1 MSEGVG
7 EFLLSSTPPL
17 PNTITITMNRNPA
30 VELYRVGAMFGI
42 VLLHTIVQGGYLRSR
57 GLDNVLL
64 SCVTAFVFISGYFG
78 IRFSVRKIIRLI
90 ALGCYCSFI
99 AAVIGGGMCCLRDGL
114 LLDIIKYHWFL
125 WAYLV
130 LMCFAPILNLAF
142 DGELKE
148 VLPRVAPILVVVFG
162 WSYLAMIPVL
172 KRYFPTVQG
181 FGPLTPLTLIGIY
194 LAARL
199 SRKVF
204 ASMHLGSRVF
214 AGLVIL
220 ALPITWIG
228 FGHYNSVASLVLA
241 GAMFYL
247 VEKLPVSE
255 RIGDMLAVVVPS
267 LFPIYLLHCNAV
279 GYEYLKSLNRFFI
292 EDCHIW
298 LYASYVMT
306 AAVVFTVCFMIDLPR
321 RFVLYMIDKRRK

>member
-1 MSEGVG
+1 
-7 EFLLSSTPPL
+7 
-17 PNTITITMNRNPA
+17 MNRNPA

-99 AAVIGGGMCCLRDGL
+99 AAVIGGGMCCVWDGL
-114 LLDIIKYHWFL
+114 FLDIIRYHWFL

-130 LMCFAPILNLAF
+130 LMCFAPMLNLAF
-142 DGELKE
+142 EGELKE
-148 VLPRVAPILVVVFG
+148 VLPRVVPVILIVFG
-162 WSYLAMIPVL
+162 WSYLTMIPGL
-172 KRYFPTVQG
+172 KRYCPTVQG
-181 FGPLTPLTLIGIY
+181 FGSLTPLTLIGIY

-199 SRKVF
+199 SHKVL
-204 ASMHLGSRVF
+204 ASVHLGSRVF

-220 ALPITWIG
+220 SLPIAWIG

-241 GAMFYL
+241 GASFYL
-247 VEKLPVSE
+247 VERLPVSE
-255 RIGDMLAVVVPS
+255 RIGNLLILAVPS

-279 GYEYLKSLNRFFI
+279 GYEYLKLLNRFFI

-306 AAVVFTVCFMIDLPR
+306 AIVVFTACFMIDLPR
-321 RFVLYMIDKRRK
+321 RFVLYMIDRSRK